1 MTIDEC
7 FEELSKSF
15 NPLSDVW
22 YESDL
27 PKGKTSSIVHSDG
40 GSTLRKA
47 IIVGLLV
54 ASYSTLARADD
65 KSANDAAY
73 CIGVHQHDIEVSKK
87 GGGKGSTAAHLDR
100 RDLELRKFRREAE
113 LQSAIKQKIIEYA
126 IAAKITEDGYA
137 DSKMCSQIEKCMT
150 EECKQPLQPACERIR
165 KRCD

>member
-54 ASYSTLARADD
+54 ASYSTLARAMIRAQMMPHTA
-65 KSANDAAY
+65 SA
-73 CIGVHQHDIEVSKK
+73 CI
-87 GGGKGSTAAHLDR
+87 STKL
-100 RDLELRKFRREAE
+100 K
-113 LQSAIKQKIIEYA
+113 Y
-126 IAAKITEDGYA
+126 
-137 DSKMCSQIEKCMT
+137 
-150 EECKQPLQPACERIR
+150 R
-165 KRCD
+165 KRVAAQGHRQHIWTEGTWNCESFEGKQSFKAQ